1 MSMKQKNNAQFRLS
15 DWRLDAEQGGF
26 TEMENGKTSVG
37 RRVLN
42 IILLLLNLACLIWIL
57 VSWRGE
63 QGHRTVLDYYRDRGV
78 DVSDFETMENDGSVR
93 P

>member
-1 MSMKQKNNAQFRLS
+1 MSVKQKNAQFRLS
-15 DWRLDAEQGGF
+15 DWRLDAEEGGF
-26 TEMENGKTSVG
+26 MEMENGKASVG

-63 QGHRTVLDYYRDRGV
+63 QSKRTVLDYYRERGV
-78 DVSDFETMENDGSVR
+78 DVSDFETMENDRSVR

>member
-1 MSMKQKNNAQFRLS
+1 MNMKQKNNAPFRFS

-26 TEMENGKTSVG
+26 MEMENGKTSVG

-63 QGHRTVLDYYRDRGV
+63 QSKRTILDYYRDRDV
-78 DVSDFETMENDGSVR
+78 DVSEFENMENDGSVR

>member
-1 MSMKQKNNAQFRLS
+1 
-15 DWRLDAEQGGF
+15 
-26 TEMENGKTSVG
+26 
-37 RRVLN
+37 
-42 IILLLLNLACLIWIL
+42 LLNLACLIWIL

-63 QGHRTVLDYYRDRGV
+63 QSKRTVLDYYRDRGV

>member
-1 MSMKQKNNAQFRLS
+1 MNMKQKDYAQFRFG
-15 DWRLDAEQGGF
+15 DWRLEAKQGGF

-63 QGHRTVLDYYRDRGV
+63 QGRRTVLDYYRSRGY
-78 DVSDFETMENDGSVR
+78 DVSEFENTEDDGPFR